1 MEKFELAPLQS
12 AFTDL
17 TPEETTLIFYILGVA
32 ISQPL
37 TIDEVNLLA
46 NGLFLTAQV
55 LFTIASQRTLLNDI
69 LEAQQEK
76 EKGKKD
82 TEKAKEEKKQTENS
96 ESEIKKLQDQ
106 VKHLQKQIDALS
118 SSHK

>member
-1 MEKFELAPLQS
+1 LEKFEIAPTQS
-12 AFTDL
+12 IFTDL
-17 TPEETTLIFYILGVA
+17 TPEETTLIFYVLGVA

-37 TIDEVNLLA
+37 SIDEINLLG
-46 NGLFLTAQV
+46 NGLVITAQV
-55 LFTIASQRTLLNDI
+55 MLTIAAQQTLFNDI

-106 VKHLQKQIDALS
+106 IKHLQKQIDALS